1 MTRHKSMHHVAL
13 DGQEYLVVGIPLV
26 NDALSGDLTSAERE
40 VAGLVVRGLTNA
52 EIAAQRGTSV
62 PTVVNQL
69 GAIYRKLG
77 VSGRVGLCSH
87 FAR

>member
-1 MTRHKSMHHVAL
+1 MTRHKSMHHVTL
-13 DGQEYLVVGIPLV
+13 DGQEYLVVGVPLL
-26 NDALSGDLTSAERE
+26 DDILSESLTAAERE
-40 VAGLVVRGLTNA
+40 VARLAVRGLTNA
-52 EIAAQRGTSV
+52 AIAKERGTSV

-77 VSGRVGLCSH
+77 VSGRVGLCSR